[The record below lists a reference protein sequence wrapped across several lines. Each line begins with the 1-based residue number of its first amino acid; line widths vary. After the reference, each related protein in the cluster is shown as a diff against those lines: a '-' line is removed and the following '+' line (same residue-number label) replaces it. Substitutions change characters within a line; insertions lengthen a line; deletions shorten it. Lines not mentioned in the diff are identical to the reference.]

1 MNFTKLPTDIPN
13 VNYAAFVENLF
24 RVLPSPAMMFSHAV
38 LGVATE
44 MTEIDLAVNENNFA
58 EELGDLLFFVTAGL
72 QVLHGLPCNPMT
84 AEAQEHNTLMV
95 FRECAKDADI
105 MGLRNPKRSDHTR
118 ALLTP
123 LLDVAKRWLAYD
135 KQPSPN
141 DIPQIISL
149 FNILIVHA
157 ASHPAYGF
165 DISLHSEQGVA
176 NIKRVV
182 DVNVAKLKTR
192 YKAGFSTEAAVNRDV
207 VVEAEVIQRAVA
219 A

>member
-1 MNFTKLPTDIPN
+1 MNHTKLSTSIPN

-24 RVLPSPAMMFSHAV
+24 RVLPTPAMMFSHAV

-44 MTEIDLAVNENNFA
+44 MTEIDLAVSDNNFT

-72 QVLHGLPCNPMT
+72 QVLHGLPHNPVT
-84 AEAQEHNTLMV
+84 VEAQEHNTLQV

-105 MGLRNPKRSDHTR
+105 LGLRNPKRSDHTR
-118 ALLTP
+118 TLLTP
-123 LLDVAKRWLAYD
+123 LLDVAKRWMAYD

-141 DIPQIISL
+141 DITQIVSL

-165 DISLHSEQGVA
+165 DITSNTEHA
-176 NIKRVV
+176 AHNIRRVV

-192 YKAGFSTEAAVNRDV
+192 YKAGFSTEAAINRDV